1 MTPVPNVVVKKD
13 GFFTALVRGVFGLL
27 MTVIVCCTGLGLYTI
42 HVIDKKFTDIRS
54 IGESVVSGLPQ
65 WRQSLP
71 PVLADAINDRRAAD
85 YASNVD
91 VKVSLVDSKR
101 RDRQRAVIE
110 VTNNGSETISV
121 LSLNVRLEDGN
132 EIPIRSFVTY
142 AATPL
147 ALPDADWHGPIL
159 PGRTRKFA
167 TEVYVT
173 DYDLKPIAEIADIRV
188 AKPTS
193 DLAADAKVAGAPT
206 REQKAIEQKETLQL
220 ADRGDE

>member
-13 GFFTALVRGVFGLL
+13 GFFTAIVRGFFGLL
-27 MTVIVCCTGLGLYTI
+27 MTVIVCATGLGLYTI

-54 IGESVVSGLPQ
+54 IGESVVGGLPQ

-110 VTNNGSETISV
+110 VTNNGNETISL

-132 EIPIRSFVTY
+132 EIPIRTFVEY

-173 DYDLKPIAEIADIRV
+173 EYDLKPIVEIADIRV
-188 AKPTS
+188 ARPTA
-193 DLAADAKVAGAPT
+193 DLTAETKVVVTPT
-206 REQKAIEQKETLQL
+206 FEHKTMPQL
-220 ADRGDE
+220 ADRGEE